1 MIRFAAAAA
10 GLALICA
17 AVAPAAAQ
25 DDPVIAKVDGAEVR
39 RSDALLVRGR
49 LPQQYQQLPAE
60 MLMPMLTNIVIDT
73 KLLANAARK
82 QGLAD
87 NADVK
92 DQMRRLEELVL
103 EQAVLTRY
111 IEAWLTD
118 EAIQKRYEEF
128 VAESA
133 KNEEVHAR
141 HILLEHESEAKEV
154 IAELK
159 GGADFAE
166 LAKARSTGPS
176 APQGGDLGF
185 FGRGEMVPEF
195 ANAAFALEAGAVS
208 EEPVKTD
215 FGWHVIKV
223 EERRSAA
230 PPPIEAVA
238 DSLRGDLAQR
248 IRAAYVEE
256 LRNAATIER
265 FEPEPPAASG
275 GGAASEGDDKPKE

>member
-1 MIRFAAAAA
+1 M
-10 GLALICA
+10 
-17 AVAPAAAQ
+17 
-25 DDPVIAKVDGAEVR
+25 IAKVDGAEVR
-39 RSDALLVRGR
+39 QSDALLVRGR

-87 NADVK
+87 DAEVK

-111 IEAWLTD
+111 IEARLTD
-118 EAIQKRYEEF
+118 EALQKRYEEF

-133 KNEEVHAR
+133 KNEEIRAR

-154 IAELK
+154 ITELK

-166 LAKARSTGPS
+166 LAKTRSTGPS
-176 APQGGDLGF
+176 APAGGDLGF

-195 ANAAFALEAGAVS
+195 SDAAFALETGTIS
-208 EEPVKTD
+208 ETPVKTQ

-230 PPPIEAVA
+230 PPPLEAVA

-248 IRAAYVEE
+248 IRAAYIEE

-265 FEPEPPAASG
+265 FEPEPPAAPG
-275 GGAASEGDDKPKE
+275 GDAGAASEGEDKPKE